1 MSNKKK
7 MSQPSLM
14 KSKSSSQADQ
24 IVARKYEKVKDVIN
38 KKISVKNMFDA
49 IDEIRVETQ
58 DELRVVVDEIAE
70 NNKNEISS
78 NFEKLLQKYKNESD
92 KKTEDLLQ
100 NYKNETE
107 DLLQNYKNETE
118 DLRIQLRIVN
128 RDNMN
133 ILKTLRTRQL
143 IEAGR
148 NLFYAQYGAI
158 YESKC
163 PDAVYNHPANGMSP
177 RNWTDFV
184 NFASN
189 KKRHGRASFWHL
201 LKGGDYS
208 EFSNLSNTIHNTDR
222 YEIAEYFKRAGKSQG
237 DYGDLYK
244 EVFHSTVDEVCPN

>member
-107 DLLQNYKNETE
+107 DL
-118 DLRIQLRIVN
+118 RIQLRIVN

-189 KKRHGRASFWHL
+189 KKRHGRASFWYL

-208 EFSNLSNTIHNTDR
+208 NLSNTIHHANR
-222 YEIAEYFKRAGKSQG
+222 YEIAEYFKRAGKAQG
-237 DYGDLYK
+237 DYGELFEK
-244 EVFHSTVDEVCPN
+244 VFDSTINEVCSN

>member
-1 MSNKKK
+1 
-7 MSQPSLM
+7 
-14 KSKSSSQADQ
+14 
-24 IVARKYEKVKDVIN
+24 VATKCEKAKDKI
-38 KKISVKNMFDA
+38 KKISVKKNVRMMICDA

-58 DELRVVVDEIAE
+58 EELRVVVDEIAE
-70 NNKNEISS
+70 NNKNEIYS
-78 NFEKLLQKYKNESD
+78 NFEKLLQNYKNESD
-92 KKTEDLLQ
+92 KKTEDLQ
-100 NYKNETE
+100 IEFDKKTE
-107 DLLQNYKNETE
+107 DLQIEFDKKTE

-143 IEAGR
+143 IDAGR
-148 NLFYAQYGAI
+148 NLFYAQYGVD

-177 RNWTDFV
+177 RSWTDFV

-189 KKRHGRASFWHL
+189 KKRHGRASFWYL

-208 EFSNLSNTIHNTDR
+208 EFSNLSNTIHHANR

-237 DYGDLYK
+237 DYGDLFEK
-244 EVFHSTVDEVCPN
+244 VFDSTINEVCPN

>member
-1 MSNKKK
+1 MSNNKK

-14 KSKSSSQADQ
+14 KSKSSSQVDQ
-24 IVARKYEKVKDVIN
+24 IVATKCEKAKDKI
-38 KKISVKNMFDA
+38 KKISVKNNVRMMICDA

-58 DELRVVVDEIAE
+58 EELRVVVDEIAE
-70 NNKNEISS
+70 NNKNEIYS
-78 NFEKLLQKYKNESD
+78 NFEKLLQNYKNESD
-92 KKTEDLLQ
+92 KKTEDILQ

-107 DLLQNYKNETE
+107 DI
-118 DLRIQLRIVN
+118 RIQLRIVN

-143 IEAGR
+143 IDAGR

-177 RNWTDFV
+177 RSWTDFV

-189 KKRHGRASFWHL
+189 KKRHGRASFWYL

-208 EFSNLSNTIHNTDR
+208 EFSNLSNTIHHANR
-222 YEIAEYFKRAGKSQG
+222 YEIAEYFKRAGKAQG
-237 DYGDLYK
+237 DYGDLF
-244 EVFHSTVDEVCPN
+244 EEIFHSTINEVCPN